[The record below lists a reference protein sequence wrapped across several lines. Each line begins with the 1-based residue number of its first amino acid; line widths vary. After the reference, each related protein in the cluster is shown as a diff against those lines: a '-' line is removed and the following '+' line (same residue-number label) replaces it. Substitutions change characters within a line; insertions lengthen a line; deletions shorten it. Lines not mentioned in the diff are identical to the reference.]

1 MDKQVEKPVILSI
14 DDDPVTLNFLVSMLK
29 EEYSVRPFTSGK
41 VALAFLE
48 GHRADLILLD
58 RQMPDMSGLEVLKA
72 LRRNANTS
80 DIPTI
85 ILTSAADSESEV
97 EALDFGAVDYIT
109 KPIRR
114 RALRMRVRLQLEL
127 QRHRR
132 ELETLVE
139 ERTYNLRLAY
149 EKLKDREDIT
159 LSMLARATDM
169 RDHDTGDHIERTT
182 EFARIMVEHIYENPT
197 PSYEFTR
204 IAADDI
210 IRSTKL
216 HDIGKI
222 ALPDQILLK
231 PGKLTFD
238 EFEIVKKHTE
248 YAESFLSDFIQDTDD
263 TFLTAAREIS
273 YAHHEKW
280 NGTGYPLG
288 LSGANIPL
296 AARVVALADVY
307 DALTSSR
314 PYKQPLRH
322 EEAAKIIR
330 ESSGTHF
337 DPYVVELFELY
348 HEKFH
353 DIVQFSK
360 MKTHV

>member
-1 MDKQVEKPVILSI
+1 MAAPNDKPVILSI

-41 VALAFLE
+41 VALAFLQA
-48 GHRADLILLD
+48 HKPDLILLD
-58 RQMPDMSGLEVLKA
+58 RQMPDMSGIEVLKEIQ
-72 LRRNANTS
+72 REPSTR

-114 RALRMRVRLQLEL
+114 RALRTRVRLQLEL

-132 ELETLVE
+132 ELETIVE
-139 ERTYNLRLAY
+139 ERTHNLRLAY
-149 EKLKDREDIT
+149 EKLKEREEIT

-182 EFARIMVEHIYENPT
+182 EFARVMVEYMYANPEKGYNF
-197 PSYEFTR
+197 SR
-204 IAADDI
+204 GMADDV

-222 ALPDQILLK
+222 ALPDHILLK
-231 PGKLTFD
+231 PGKLTYE

-248 YAESFLSDFIQDTDD
+248 YAEAFLSDFIQNLDD
-263 TFLTAAREIS
+263 SFLTAAREIS

-280 NGTGYPLG
+280 DGTGYPLG
-288 LSGANIPL
+288 LSGALIPL
-296 AARVVALADVY
+296 SARVVAIADVY

-314 PYKQPLRH
+314 PYKTPLSH
-322 EEAAKIIR
+322 ENAVKIIHD
-330 ESSGTHF
+330 SAGSHF
-337 DPYVVELFELY
+337 DPYLVTIFERF
-348 HEKFH
+348 HEKFR
-353 DIVQFSK
+353 DIVQASMQK
-360 MKTHV
+360 KRY